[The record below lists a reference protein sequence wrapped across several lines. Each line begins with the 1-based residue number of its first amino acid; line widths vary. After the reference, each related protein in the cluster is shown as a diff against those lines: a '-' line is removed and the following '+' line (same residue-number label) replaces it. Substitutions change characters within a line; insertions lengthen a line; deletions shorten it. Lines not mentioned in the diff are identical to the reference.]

1 MIKQFIRKKD
11 RTKVGVLVAFIEE
24 GSDVVSIGFT
34 KCRKG
39 DTFSNEFGTDV
50 AIKRAKA
57 YVDRGLLEVKV
68 PYAVQDDLI
77 EFADRCNRCF
87 SEAKLPKWV
96 SQFVKIF
103 TKADSPS

>member
-68 PYAVQDDLI
+68 PYAVQKDLV
-77 EFADRCNRCF
+77 EFADRCTRVF
-87 SEAKLPKWV
+87 PEGKLPSWV
-96 SQFVKIF
+96 QDI
-103 TKADSPS
+103 TKVGSPS